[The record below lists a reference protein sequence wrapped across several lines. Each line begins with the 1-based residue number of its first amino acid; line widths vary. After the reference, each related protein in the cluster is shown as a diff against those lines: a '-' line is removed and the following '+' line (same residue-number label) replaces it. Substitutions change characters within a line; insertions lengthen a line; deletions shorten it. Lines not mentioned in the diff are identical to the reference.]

1 MSKYGPE
8 KAQYLDAF
16 HAWLFSFYFHVY
28 IFGCLRLTKWLQYI
42 FSVFLKFGA
51 YYITGQWGEFIKQCY
66 LMHLCTFVFHHKIC
80 VFIIFISFFDEV
92 SNFRNRILTNQK
104 WEYVIPAVSG
114 TACIVLI
121 AINVGDPTRQS
132 LNFEIYLCNY
142 CCLCLSVL
150 CRNLLLVSWPRYLL
164 WDDCKK
170 FIKM

>member
-1 MSKYGPE
+1 MFKYGPE

-80 VFIIFISFFDEV
+80 VFIIFISFFDDV
-92 SNFRNRILTNQK
+92 TNFCSAACDCMYASYTSFHINFGGKYSQYGGCCELRK
-104 WEYVIPAVSG
+104 FEYCRVCSR
-114 TACIVLI
+114 
-121 AINVGDPTRQS
+121 PT
-132 LNFEIYLCNY
+132 
-142 CCLCLSVL
+142 
-150 CRNLLLVSWPRYLL
+150 
-164 WDDCKK
+164 
-170 FIKM
+170 

>member
-51 YYITGQWGEFIKQCY
+51 YYIRGQWGEFIKQCY

-92 SNFRNRILTNQK
+92 SNFRNRILTKQK
-104 WEYVIPAVSG
+104 RELIVSNCQWNCMFCFNECFKDLII
-114 TACIVLI
+114 AVLI
-121 AINVGDPTRQS
+121 VFPCET
-132 LNFEIYLCNY
+132 EYLQQ
-142 CCLCLSVL
+142 
-150 CRNLLLVSWPRYLL
+150 
-164 WDDCKK
+164 
-170 FIKM
+170 